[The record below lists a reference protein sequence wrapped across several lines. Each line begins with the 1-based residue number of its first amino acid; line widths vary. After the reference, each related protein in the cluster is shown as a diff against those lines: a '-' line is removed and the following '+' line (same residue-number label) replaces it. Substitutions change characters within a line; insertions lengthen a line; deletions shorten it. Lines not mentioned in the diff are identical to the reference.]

1 MRRADTIA
9 LGRRA
14 HATRRHAAY
23 SRQESSPPGEGV
35 KRAVYYGPVEH
46 DRQIIEA

>member
-1 MRRADTIA
+1 MRTRADKIA

-23 SRQESSPPGEGV
+23 SRQESSPQGQESKGLYTMDQLNMTD
-35 KRAVYYGPVEH
+35 K
-46 DRQIIEA
+46 